1 MFGEYIDYIT
11 KLGIYCKLYN
21 KQFSL
26 LRNDEKGKSSE
37 IFIAT
42 NNYAEFRKQ
51 GNNFENFMMQNAER
65 MKKAQMTLFDDNEFS
80 LSDGEEEIPPLSL
93 SELRNAIL
101 GKFSTMDADD
111 IANSQISQYEYRKI
125 IGMQYQDITLSQE
138 DIKALSLYKHGL
150 FDYINGFLRGDL
162 SCINER
168 KLSEE
173 TFIKDYMPEI
183 IECIGRISEIQKKFI
198 STKDMTLIRRD
209 ARINENIGEQLEYDN
224 FVSTSANPRLF
235 TYALDG
241 IKEGGFLFIKV
252 PKGTPVIP
260 MDIVTEKQ
268 MISED
273 SINVF
278 GGGDIGY
285 EESEM
290 LMSMCDIEVNNH
302 YQAPNGKTMANATIV
317 RQKNSIEIME
327 KRLEEMRDMIVQY
340 GGQEKLE
347 ELRAQVQAIKSQ
359 FSEQEIGKATINVA
373 TENKDKAQI
382 QVQRD
387 EQLLPKEQD
396 SQQSID

>member
-101 GKFSTMDADD
+101 EKFSTMDADD

-173 TFIKDYMPEI
+173 TFIKDYMPQI

-241 IKEGGFLFIKV
+241 IKGGGFLFIKV